1 MSLLK
6 GVTISLSNCLS
17 VKLHLVLPSKGV
29 LGRPLAKEDVCS
41 DRNLSNGL
49 GQFLIDDTEK
59 LRRYNRSG
67 NLGFSIYLVH
77 ILCMTDGTIY
87 RGEK

>member
-29 LGRPLAKEDVCS
+29 LGRPLAKEDMFS
-41 DRNLSNGL
+41 DGNLPNGL
-49 GQFLIDDTEK
+49 GQVD
-59 LRRYNRSG
+59 
-67 NLGFSIYLVH
+67 
-77 ILCMTDGTIY
+77 
-87 RGEK
+87 